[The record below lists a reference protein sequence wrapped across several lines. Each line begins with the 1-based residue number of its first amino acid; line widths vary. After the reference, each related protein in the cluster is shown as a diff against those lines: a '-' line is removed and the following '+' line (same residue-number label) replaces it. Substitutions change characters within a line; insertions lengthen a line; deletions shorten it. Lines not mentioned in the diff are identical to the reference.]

1 MTNVKRKFLTS
12 LCCFLLIFT
21 FAFAYPLGIFADGG
35 TALAFSEYDGDFDY
49 LSVSLEP
56 KTQNTSVLASQLDK
70 SELRSLK
77 LYPGG
82 VPFGVKFLTE
92 GILVVGFCDIDNGGK
107 KENPSTASGLKIGDR
122 IVAINGKAPLSS
134 ADLNELVESSGG
146 KQLTV
151 EYIRLGTRYSCKL
164 TPVYSKAEGCYKT
177 GLYVKDNGAGIGTV
191 TYIVP
196 ESLSFGGLGHGI
208 CEGESGR
215 LVPISR
221 GSVLDVTIN
230 GVVKGQVGEPGEVK
244 GYFSSAKTGSL
255 LKNSSCGVFG
265 VFATLP
271 KSLPSEPLSLALRDE
286 IHEGKAHIYCTLD
299 ESGPQKYEIEIS
311 NINRSE
317 KDGKCFTVRVTDKRL
332 LDITGGIVQG
342 MSGSP
347 IIQDGKLAGAV
358 THVLINDPTSGYG
371 IFIENMLANA
381 S

>member
-1 MTNVKRKFLTS
+1 MTNVKRKFSTS

-21 FAFAYPLGIFADGG
+21 FVFSLPLGIFASGG
-35 TALAFSEYDGDFDY
+35 AALAFSEYDGDFDY
-49 LSVSLEP
+49 LAVSLEP
-56 KTQNTSVLASQLDK
+56 KTQNTSVLASRLTE

-92 GILVVGFCDIDNGGK
+92 GILVVGFCDVDNGTR
-107 KENPSTASGLKIGDR
+107 KENPSAASGLKIGDR
-122 IVAINGKAPLSS
+122 IVAINGRTPLSS
-134 ADLNELVESSGG
+134 ADLNELVEQSGG
-146 KQLTV
+146 KQMTL
-151 EYIRLGTRYSCKL
+151 EYIRSGNRYTCKL

-196 ESLSFGGLGHGI
+196 NSLSFGGLGHGI

-221 GSVLDVTIN
+221 GSVIDVTIN

-244 GYFSSAKTGSL
+244 GYFNSAKTGSL

-286 IHEGKAHIYCTLD
+286 IHEGRAHIYCTLD
-299 ESGPQKYEIEIS
+299 ESGPKKYEIEIS
-311 NINRSE
+311 NINRNE
-317 KDGKCFTVRVTDKRL
+317 NDGKCFAVKVTDKRL

-347 IIQDGKLAGAV
+347 IIQDGKLCGAV

-381 S
+381 

>member
-21 FAFAYPLGIFADGG
+21 FAFAYPLGIFASSG
-35 TALAFSEYDGDFDY
+35 TSLAFSEYDGDFDY
-49 LSVSLEP
+49 LTVSLEP
-56 KTQNTSVLASQLDK
+56 KTQNTSVSASRLDT

-92 GILVVGFCDIDNGGK
+92 GILVVGFCDVDNGAK
-107 KENPSTASGLKIGDR
+107 KENPSAAAGLKIGDR
-122 IVAINGKAPLSS
+122 IVAINGKTPISS
-134 ADLNELVESSGG
+134 AELNELADKSGG
-146 KQLTV
+146 KPITV
-151 EYIRLGTRYSCKL
+151 EYVRFGNRYTCKL
-164 TPVYSKAEGCYKT
+164 TPVYSKSEGCYKT

-196 ESLSFGGLGHGI
+196 DSLAFGGLGHGI

-215 LVPISR
+215 LMPISR

-244 GYFSSAKTGSL
+244 GYFSSSKTGSL

-286 IHEGKAHIYCTLD
+286 LHEGKAYIYCTLD
-299 ESGPQKYEIEIS
+299 ESGPKKYEIEIS
-311 NINRSE
+311 NINREE
-317 KDGKCFTVRVTDKRL
+317 KDGKCFTVKVTDKRL
-332 LDITGGIVQG
+332 LDVTGGIVQG

-371 IFIENMLANA
+371 IFIENMLANQ
-381 S
+381 